1 MSALMRYF
9 SCLVRVRH
17 KIISSLTSGTRV
29 RSSAGTSCRHL
40 LRAGNIHYR
49 TVGSFVVAFGHS
61 PKILWHTRGF
71 FSNEVSTCLCSP
83 TAGKDYLLWCM
94 RLMKSC
100 MSAAGV
106 EELTAVEAFEQAALR
121 EWLVPC
127 DIGTFFA
134 EKYK

>member
-1 MSALMRYF
+1 
-9 SCLVRVRH
+9 
-17 KIISSLTSGTRV
+17 
-29 RSSAGTSCRHL
+29 
-40 LRAGNIHYR
+40 
-49 TVGSFVVAFGHS
+49 
-61 PKILWHTRGF
+61 
-71 FSNEVSTCLCSP
+71 
-83 TAGKDYLLWCM
+83 
-94 RLMKSC
+94 